1 MGFSSIVDSFFSYA
15 QENPWTLLAL
25 ALCLLFLFYRKPKL
39 FFGML
44 SLGLVLAGLFY
55 LIMNLAG
62 TGSER
67 KRGLVSDEEKQTE
80 SNR

>member
-1 MGFSSIVDSFFSYA
+1 MDFSSMIDSFFSYA

-25 ALCLLFLFYRKPKL
+25 ALCLLFLFYRRPKL
-39 FFGML
+39 FFGTL
-44 SLGLVLAGLFY
+44 IIGLVLAGVFY

-62 TGSER
+62 AGSER
-67 KRGLVSDEEKQTE
+67 KKGMILDEEKQTE